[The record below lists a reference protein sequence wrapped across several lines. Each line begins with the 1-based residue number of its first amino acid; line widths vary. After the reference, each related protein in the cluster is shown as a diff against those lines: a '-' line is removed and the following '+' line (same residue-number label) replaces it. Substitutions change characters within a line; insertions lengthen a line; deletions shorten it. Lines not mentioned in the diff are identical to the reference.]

1 MNKRMIIFVAF
12 LALVM
17 VATSFA
23 QNGRGGTNGRNGQH
37 ENRGGNLLTDE
48 QKQELH
54 DLISSMRED
63 GATREEIKESVDALF
78 AEWGIEPPTRDGQ
91 GGKKDNRPELT
102 DEQKAELKELRESMK
117 TDGATPEEI
126 HAAVEA
132 LFAEWGIEM
141 PNWRGQGNDR
151 NGLGDPQL
159 TDEQKTQ
166 LKELR
171 ESMRADGASREEIHA
186 AVEALYAEW
195 GLDMPD
201 WKDGQRNGGRG
212 FSDPQL
218 TDEQRETLR
227 ATIAELREAD
237 ATREDILAAVEALYA
252 EWGLEMPERD
262 SRWGDLLTEEQQAEL
277 KALVQEMKDSEATRE
292 EIKAAVDA
300 LFEEWGIERPDFD
313 GRNGKHGKDKKG
325 GRNWMGDLSEEQ
337 RATIRSMIQTMKEDG
352 ATRKEIREAVKAQLE
367 EWGIG
372 SDDEEG
378 AQMIRERKNIQAS
391 NAPNPFNPTTTITYS
406 LQEPGQ
412 VSVKVYNT
420 QGRLIRTLVD
430 GQAAEGQHAVVWNGL
445 DDQGAQ
451 VASGMY
457 FYKVTSAN
465 ETTTERMMLM
475 K

>member
-1 MNKRMIIFVAF
+1 MKTRMIIFVAF

-17 VATSFA
+17 VASSFA
-23 QNGRGGTNGRNGQH
+23 QNGRGGNGRIGQH
-37 ENRGGNLLTDE
+37 DNRSGNLLTDD

-54 DLISSMRED
+54 DLISSMREAE
-63 GATREEIKESVDALF
+63 ATREEIKQAVDALF
-78 AEWGIEPPTRDGQ
+78 AEWGIERPERDGNGR
-91 GGKKDNRPELT
+91 GGKKENRPELT
-102 DEQKAELKELRESMK
+102 DEQKAELKELRDSMIA
-117 TDGATPEEI
+117 DGATREEI
-126 HAAVEA
+126 HAAIEA

-141 PNWRGQGNDR
+141 PDWNRGR
-151 NGLGDPQL
+151 
-159 TDEQKTQ
+159 T
-166 LKELR
+166 
-171 ESMRADGASREEIHA
+171 
-186 AVEALYAEW
+186 
-195 GLDMPD
+195 
-201 WKDGQRNGGRG
+201 GQRD

-218 TDEQRETLR
+218 TDEQQEILRTTIADLR
-227 ATIAELREAD
+227 AAD
-237 ATREDILAAVEALYA
+237 ATRDEIHAAVEALYA

-277 KALVQEMKDSEATRE
+277 KALVQELKDADATRE

-300 LFEEWGIERPDFD
+300 LFEEWGIERPDD
-313 GRNGKHGKDKKG
+313 GKGRKGKKG
-325 GRNWMGDLSEEQ
+325 GRGWMGDLTEEQ
-337 RATIRSMIQTMKEDG
+337 QATIRDLIQTMKEDG
-352 ATRKEIREAVKAQLE
+352 ATREEIREAVKAQLE

-372 SDDEEG
+372 GNDGEEG

-430 GQAAEGQHAVVWNGL
+430 AQAVEGQHSVAWNGL
-445 DDQGAQ
+445 DDKGAQ

-457 FYKVTSAN
+457 FYKVTTAN
-465 ETTTERMMLM
+465 ETITERMMLM